1 MAQKAESPTPAT
13 PGPNPPKAA
22 SRTAKTKKVKATA
35 SNANATRAARAA
47 GPSQADATVAVPVAV
62 PSPTAPVAEASGQ
75 RETTTTSPVP
85 SSSSSSECG
94 DLDLVPPPR
103 RDEDRLSLL
112 LARVR
117 GSPRAAMLVLGTL
130 AVTLLGAP
138 LVALAVSSKMG
149 AWHGGPWGQGGL
161 YLCND
166 SVCHAEA
173 HYFDDKL
180 DAAVGPCDDY
190 YAHVCSARWHRVL
203 PGSDLRAAPYA
214 SQSSGYAY
222 QALRQLATAYAAQD
236 AERMHQSRH
245 HFGHQTLLFVAS
257 CVQES
262 SRSSREMESLS
273 SVLRYL
279 DLEGWPYDRAPRER
293 KSVAHSA
300 GKLAGSL
307 AVFPFVAVDLQRLQ
321 PRTPPEDEEDSQQ
334 QQRPQED
341 RLLIVFGQARL
352 LLSLHEHMDDSRAMD
367 WYRES
372 VGRAIRVLYRGHE
385 QDKIVDALLEL
396 ERRLARAIESL
407 PTRKSPPFYRVTL
420 GSVPG
425 GVLWDWVSFLNGV
438 LKGSAAAGAHQP
450 VAVRSMLF
458 LHRLARI
465 THDTPAAV
473 LLNYLGY
480 RLLVAVAPFLQSPA
494 TEHLVPLSVEGLR
507 IPGMERLQACGQLA
521 EKVFGAALT
530 VMLRHATPGL
540 HHADMARKM
549 VGLVNS
555 AADALERFL
564 KQAPWLSAAEEDLN
578 STLSRLSQTSVS
590 LGVPLGLPGEA
601 ELGQLFADV
610 PALNE
615 RSLLESYFHMKTAIQ
630 RRHWAALKRDSQDD
644 HRGVF
649 VGSMHGVSSF
659 DIAYGYDP
667 ERNSVLLPYGV
678 LGFLLHVQDVLP
690 MHVPRFLHHVLRGLF
705 ATVADMQTAHDSPE
719 HRRPSWSRATSLR
732 FAHASWC
739 FLRQY
744 SEALSSEAG
753 SSRAPGAED
762 LLAEAVE
769 DNAVLEPLY
778 RVYVRSFPLRGGR
791 PALFRLPTL
800 HPLSADEL
808 FFVNFALGHC
818 SDPQSTGMARQAG
831 RISNGTAA
839 RQMLSRERLPA
850 KLKVNVPLSNSERF
864 SRVYGCKKGSPMNP
878 AQSCSLWTAAG

>member
-1 MAQKAESPTPAT
+1 
-13 PGPNPPKAA
+13 
-22 SRTAKTKKVKATA
+22 
-35 SNANATRAARAA
+35 
-47 GPSQADATVAVPVAV
+47 
-62 PSPTAPVAEASGQ
+62 
-75 RETTTTSPVP
+75 
-85 SSSSSSECG
+85 
-94 DLDLVPPPR
+94 
-103 RDEDRLSLL
+103 
-112 LARVR
+112 
-117 GSPRAAMLVLGTL
+117 
-130 AVTLLGAP
+130 
-138 LVALAVSSKMG
+138 
-149 AWHGGPWGQGGL
+149 
-161 YLCND
+161 
-166 SVCHAEA
+166 
-173 HYFDDKL
+173 
-180 DAAVGPCDDY
+180 
-190 YAHVCSARWHRVL
+190 
-203 PGSDLRAAPYA
+203 
-214 SQSSGYAY
+214 
-222 QALRQLATAYAAQD
+222 
-236 AERMHQSRH
+236 
-245 HFGHQTLLFVAS
+245 
-257 CVQES
+257 
-262 SRSSREMESLS
+262 MESLLI
-273 SVLRYL
+273 VLRYL

-321 PRTPPEDEEDSQQ
+321 PRTPHEDEEDSQQ
-334 QQRPQED
+334 QRPQEG

-352 LLSLHEHMDDSRAMD
+352 LLYLHEHMDDSRAMD

-396 ERRLARAIESL
+396 ERRWPSAIESL

-420 GSVPG
+420 GRVPG
-425 GVLWDWVSFLNGV
+425 GVRWDWVSFLNGV

-458 LHRLARI
+458 LHGLARI

-494 TEHLVPLSVEGLR
+494 TEHLVPLSVEGRR

-530 VMLRHATPGL
+530 VMLRHATPAL
-540 HHADMARKM
+540 SNVEMALKM

-555 AADALERFL
+555 AADAMAHFL

-590 LGVPLGLPGEA
+590 LGVPVGLPGED
-601 ELGQLFADV
+601 ELGRLFADV

-615 RSLLESYFHMKTAIQ
+615 RSLLESYFHIKTAMQ
-630 RRHWAALKRDSQDD
+630 RRHWAALKRTSPT
-644 HRGVF
+644 GAGGGFF
-649 VGSMHGVSSF
+649 VDSMHGVSSF
-659 DIAYGYDP
+659 DIAYGHDP

-678 LGFLLHVQDVLP
+678 LGFLLHVEDVLP
-690 MHVPRFLHHVLRGLF
+690 MHVPRFPAPRAPGTLRHGRRHAADRVRVRRELESVLKGWARGLVQTF
-705 ATVADMQTAHDSPE
+705 DSVQDVTKECYAVCSIMTRSDVPLHDVTSASGDFIACDTAHE
-719 HRRPSWSRATSLR
+719 RRPSWSRATSLR

-744 SEALSSEAG
+744 SEALSLEAG

-800 HPLSADEL
+800 
-808 FFVNFALGHC
+808 
-818 SDPQSTGMARQAG
+818 
-831 RISNGTAA
+831 TAA
-839 RQMLSRERLPA
+839 VGRRALLRQLRPRTLQRPADDRHGAAARTPQRHRRTPDPVSGALAGEAQGEHVRPGTKKRAQKEKKLVRCRNPHQQPLQTSSFRSLPEQA
-850 KLKVNVPLSNSERF
+850 ITAM
-864 SRVYGCKKGSPMNP
+864 SPTVV
-878 AQSCSLWTAAG
+878 W

>member
-1 MAQKAESPTPAT
+1 MFTLSPYRPVASSLHYAPASST
-13 PGPNPPKAA
+13 ASAKRAA
-22 SRTAKTKKVKATA
+22 SAADPSRADVTAAV
-35 SNANATRAARAA
+35 AA
-47 GPSQADATVAVPVAV
+47 AV
-62 PSPTAPVAEASGQ
+62 PSSVPEASVQ
-75 RETTTTSPVP
+75 REATATGPAPGSSVP

-94 DLDLVPPPR
+94 DLDLVPPRR
-103 RDEDRLSLL
+103 RDEDRLSSL

-117 GSPRAAMLVLGTL
+117 GSPRAAMLVVGTL
-130 AVTLLGAP
+130 VATLLGAP
-138 LVALAVSSKMG
+138 LVALAASSKMG

-180 DAAVGPCDDY
+180 DVAVGPCDDF

-245 HFGHQTLLFVAS
+245 HFGHQALLFVAS

-262 SRSSREMESLS
+262 SRSSREMESLLI
-273 SVLRYL
+273 VLRYL

-321 PRTPPEDEEDSQQ
+321 PRTPHEDEEDSQQ
-334 QQRPQED
+334 QRPQEG

-352 LLSLHEHMDDSRAMD
+352 LLYLHEHMDDSRAMD

-420 GSVPG
+420 GRVPG
-425 GVLWDWVSFLNGV
+425 GVRWDWVSFLNGV

-458 LHRLARI
+458 LHGLARI

-494 TEHLVPLSVEGLR
+494 TEHLVPLSVEGRR

-530 VMLRHATPGL
+530 VMLRHATPAL
-540 HHADMARKM
+540 SSVDMALKM

-555 AADALERFL
+555 AADAMAHFL

-590 LGVPLGLPGEA
+590 LGVPVGLPGED
-601 ELGQLFADV
+601 ELGRLFVDV

-615 RSLLESYFHMKTAIQ
+615 RSLLESYFHIKTAMQ
-630 RRHWAALKRDSQDD
+630 RRHWAALKRTSPT
-644 HRGVF
+644 GAGGGFF
-649 VGSMHGVSSF
+649 VDSMHGVSSF
-659 DIAYGYDP
+659 DIAYGHDP

-678 LGFLLHVQDVLP
+678 LGFLLHVEDVLP
-690 MHVPRFLHHVLRGLF
+690 MHVPRFLHHALRGLF
-705 ATVADMQTAHDSPE
+705 ATVTDMQTAPE
-719 HRRPSWSRATSLR
+719 RRPSWSRATSLR

-744 SEALSSEAG
+744 SAALSSEAG

-818 SDPQSTGMARQAG
+818 SDPQTTGMARPPG
-831 RISNGTAA
+831 LRNGTAA
-839 RQMLSRERLPA
+839 RQILFRERLPA

-864 SRVYGCKKGSPMNP
+864 ARVYGCKKGLPMNP
-878 AQSCSLWTAAG
+878 VRSCSLWTATG